1 MSSLRNKQ
9 TNTNHIEEN
18 PPHMRI
24 GIFADSHDHLENL
37 RQTVEVFNRAHC
49 EIVLFA
55 GDLVSTFAVPP
66 LRKLRCPFVG
76 CFGDNEGNKL
86 GVLAGIRIVGQLGEG
101 PFCYKAPD
109 GTRFLLAHMER
120 QLADIEGDFDVAV
133 YAHTHKPRIH
143 HDARGRLFVNPGEA
157 SGWTFNN
164 PTVIIL
170 ETKPLNAQVVQL
182 PHAVSALSESRAI
195 DK

>member
-1 MSSLRNKQ
+1 
-9 TNTNHIEEN
+9 
-18 PPHMRI
+18 MRI
-24 GIFADSHDHLENL
+24 GIFADSHDHLENI
-37 RQTVEVFNRAHC
+37 RQTGEVFNRTHC
-49 EIVLFA
+49 EVVLFA

-86 GVLAGIRIVGQLGEG
+86 GLLAGIRIVGQLGEG

-133 YAHTHKPRIH
+133 YAHTHKPRIY
-143 HDARGRLFVNPGEA
+143 HDSRGRLFVNPGET

-170 ETKPLNAQVVQL
+170 ETKPLDAQVVQL
-182 PHAVSALSESRAI
+182 SHAVATATLSENATTG
-195 DK
+195 